1 MTGTGHTAVA
11 APATRPSP
19 VAGDVRIVSARDA
32 DGRAAARVA
41 VTAAEPV
48 FAGHYPD
55 FPIFPGVCVV
65 ECAHRAATATAPG
78 PAELAAVVSA
88 RFAGAVYPG
97 DVLDI
102 ALAWRPDGDGW
113 RCDATVTTERGKAA
127 SVRLRYRAPGGEPR

>member
-1 MTGTGHTAVA
+1 MTAAGSTTVP
-11 APATRPSP
+11 APAAGPSP
-19 VAGDVRIVSARDA
+19 VAGDVRVVSARDA
-32 DGRAAARVA
+32 DGKAAARV
-41 VTAAEPV
+41 VIDAAEPV
-48 FAGHYPD
+48 FEGHYPD

-97 DVLDI
+97 DVLDV

-113 RCDATVTTERGKAA
+113 RCDAIATTARGKAA
-127 SVRLRYRAPGGEPR
+127 SVRLRYRTPGGEPR